1 MNEAR
6 LRLAFA
12 GLHPDRARELRDRF
26 GGAEGALRVIERGKV
41 KASEH
46 VREAAGVD
54 AAARRDQLRA
64 LGVSVLFRGEPDY
77 PARLDRYEDAPDL
90 LFVRGALPS
99 RPGVAIVGTRR
110 CTAYGR
116 ELARAYGRAATEAGW
131 PVISGLARGIDGEAH
146 RGMVEAGG
154 IGTAVLGCGIDIAY
168 PREHQRLGQQ
178 ILDAG
183 GAIVTEYPPGSPPD
197 GWRFPPRNRIIAGLS
212 AAVVVVEA
220 ARTGG
225 ALITAVKAAEYGLPV
240 FAMPGDVDRTSSEG
254 CNLLIRD
261 GAFPVLDPED
271 LVEELRLVHALA
283 ESAADLGTGAGSYR
297 VASTRPPANAPRSA
311 RS

>member
-1 MNEAR
+1 MSDAR

-12 GLHPDRARELRDRF
+12 GLHPERSRQLRGRF
-26 GGAEGALRVIERGKV
+26 GGARGALRAIEHGKV
-41 KASEH
+41 KASSAI
-46 VREAAGVD
+46 REAAAVD
-54 AAARRDQLRA
+54 AKTRRRQLED
-64 LGVSVLFRGEPDY
+64 LGVSVVLSGGAGY
-77 PARLDRYEDAPDL
+77 PAYLDWYEDAPDL
-90 LFVRGALPS
+90 LFVRGDLPV

-116 ELARAYGRAATEAGW
+116 ELARAYGRAAAETGW

-146 RGMVEAGG
+146 RGLVDAEG
-154 IGTAVLGCGIDIAY
+154 IGVAVLGCGIDVAY
-168 PREHQRLGQQ
+168 PREHLRLGRQ
-178 ILDAG
+178 ILDGG
-183 GAIVTEYPPGSPPD
+183 GAIVTEYPPGATPD

-225 ALITAVKAAEYGLPV
+225 ALITAVKAAEYGIPV
-240 FAMPGDVDRTSSEG
+240 FAMPGDVDRNSSEG

-271 LVEELRLVHALA
+271 LVEELRLVHDLA
-283 ESAADLGTGAGSYR
+283 ASASG
-297 VASTRPPANAPRSA
+297 
-311 RS
+311 

>member
-1 MNEAR
+1 MSDAR
-6 LRLAFA
+6 LRLACA

-26 GGAEGALRVIERGKV
+26 GGAAGALVAIERGRV

-46 VREAAGVD
+46 VREAAAVD
-54 AAARRDQLRA
+54 VATRRRQLES
-64 LGVSVLFRGEPDY
+64 LGVAVVFRGDPAY
-77 PARLDRYEDAPDL
+77 PEYLDRYEDAPDL
-90 LFVRGALPS
+90 LFVRGRLPPG
-99 RPGVAIVGTRR
+99 PGVAIVGTRK

-116 ELARAYGRAATEAGW
+116 ELARAYGQASAEAGW

-146 RGMVEAGG
+146 RGVVDVGG
-154 IGTAVLGCGIDIAY
+154 VGVVVLGCGIDIAY
-168 PREHQRLGQQ
+168 PREHERLGRQV
-178 ILDAG
+178 LDGG
-183 GAIVTEYPPGSPPD
+183 GAIVTEYPPGAPPD

-225 ALITAVKAAEYGLPV
+225 ALITAVKAAEYGIAV
-240 FAMPGDVDRTSSEG
+240 FAMPGDVDRASSEG

-271 LVEELRLVHALA
+271 LVEELGLVH
-283 ESAADLGTGAGSYR
+283 DLG
-297 VASTRPPANAPRSA
+297 VPAIQKT
-311 RS
+311 